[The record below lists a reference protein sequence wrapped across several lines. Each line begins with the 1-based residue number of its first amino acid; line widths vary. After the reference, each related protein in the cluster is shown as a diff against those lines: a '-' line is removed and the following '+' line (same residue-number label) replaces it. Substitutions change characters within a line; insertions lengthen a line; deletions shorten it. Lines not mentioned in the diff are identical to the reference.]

1 MENIICNKKGKN
13 KDDYI
18 RASLVRDSIFE
29 LIKKDNPELN
39 RNCYIL
45 KEYVDK
51 YREMHLKKIIK
62 REKGNFDKLERT
74 VIKAISDKSV
84 ISDNIEEDL
93 DKGLTFGQRI
103 ADNVAKFGGS
113 WAFIF
118 SFTVFL
124 FLWVILNVWMLRR
137 KPFDPYP
144 FILLNL
150 MLSMLAAIQA
160 PIIMMS
166 QNRQEDK
173 DRKRGE
179 NDYKVNLKAELEIK
193 LLHEKID
200 HLILTQNKRLMEIQ
214 EMQTDYLEEILRL
227 MTKENRNKR

>member
-1 MENIICNKKGKN
+1 MEEIICDKKVKN

-18 RASLVRDSIFE
+18 KGDLVRDSIFE
-29 LIKKDNPELN
+29 LIKKDNPDLN

-51 YREMHLKKIIK
+51 YREKHLKKIIK
-62 REKGNFDKLERT
+62 REKGNFDELEKI

-118 SFTVFL
+118 SFIAFL
-124 FLWVILNVWMLRR
+124 FLWVILNVWILSK

-179 NDYKVNLKAELEIK
+179 NDYKTNLKAELEIK
-193 LLHEKID
+193 LLHEKVD

-214 EMQTDYLEEILRL
+214 EMQTDYLEDIIRLLSKNHLR
-227 MTKENRNKR
+227 